1 MSFSQDSGER
11 SGGLHTKYVPEAKVF
26 CYHSSGTEGQQHL
39 TELRYETK
47 RRGAE
52 EDLPGSTSKSNESGS
67 QVWKNILWL

>member
-1 MSFSQDSGER
+1 
-11 SGGLHTKYVPEAKVF
+11 VPEAKVF

-67 QVWKNILWL
+67 QVWKNTLWL